1 MVERAVLNN
10 NYTVVDY
17 DPSVHGANMSVFVS
31 DSTLGH
37 PLLKPAFRYDGN
49 VAKIGTLRDVVVLN
63 TEKKP
68 FVRVLCQC
76 GGTFVTMQEYVK
88 ERLGGRIFKT
98 TAATPMGK
106 WHTDLNKPE
115 WEEHVAMQN
124 KHVKPDAWHPT
135 IRSFHKLQAEHFYN
149 KGKNKVHVRPQAFGA
164 FLER

>member
-17 DPSVHGANMSVFVS
+17 DPSMHGANMSVFVS
-31 DSTLGH
+31 DSTLAH
-37 PLLKPAFRYDGN
+37 PLLDKEFRYAG
-49 VAKIGTLRDVVVLN
+49 KIGALRDVVVLN

-68 FVRVLCQC
+68 LVRVLCQC

-88 ERLGGRIFKT
+88 ERLGGRTFKT

-115 WEEHVAMQN
+115 WEVHVAMQN
-124 KHVKPDAWHPT
+124 KHVKPDKWLPT
-135 IRSFHKLQAEHFYN
+135 IRSFQELQEGHFYN
-149 KGKNKVHVRPQAFGA
+149 KKNYKAFVRPQASNINDMQNM
-164 FLER
+164 